1 LAENNIDELCIKT
14 LRMLSI
20 DMVEKAKSGHPGMP
34 LGAAPMAYILFSRFL
49 KHDAE
54 NQKWVDRDR
63 FILSAGHGCALLYSL
78 LHLYGYGISMDDLKQ
93 FRQYGSKTPG
103 HPEYGKT
110 PGVEA
115 TTGPLGQGF
124 GMGVGMAIAEKVLGD
139 CFNTPELKIIDHY
152 TYGIVSDGDLM
163 EGISSEAASLAGTMK
178 LGKLIYLYDENHIS
192 IEGDTSIT
200 FGENVAERFDA
211 YGWQTIKVG
220 DGNDIEEISRAIE
233 KARNEK
239 QKPSLIIVRTHIG
252 FGSPKQ
258 DTGEAHG
265 EPLGEDGVRK
275 TKEKLGWPADKSF
288 YVPEEVSQHFRRM
301 AFNAGEKVKDWRDL
315 VEKYGKKN
323 PQQAELLNKYL
334 EGRINRKLEENILKF
349 FPKDGP
355 VSTRVASEK
364 VMNNIEKY
372 MTEFMG
378 GSADLSPSTKTL
390 LHGYGDIGVASG
402 CARNMHF
409 GVREHAMGAI
419 TNGIALHGGLIPYCA
434 TFLIFSDYMRP
445 AIRLAALMKTHSIF
459 IFTHDSIGLGQDG
472 PTHQPVEQISSLRM
486 IPGMTVIRPA
496 DANETSAA
504 WDFAIANKRPIAL
517 CLTRQNLPV
526 LDFEKYGIF
535 ENTEKGAYI
544 LLGADDRPEVILI
557 ATGSEVHLAIGAYEK
572 LKSKNIKA
580 RVVSM
585 PSYEIFMEQKEEYRE
600 SVIPSGIK
608 KRVIIEAGSSFFWKG
623 LAGDE
628 GLVIGVD
635 KFGASA
641 PGEIVMEKYGFTA
654 DNVAEKAMRILRK

>member
-1 LAENNIDELCIKT
+1 MPETNIDELCIKT

-34 LGAAPMAYILFSRFL
+34 LGAAPMAYVLFSRFL
-49 KHDAE
+49 KHDPE
-54 NQKWVDRDR
+54 NPKWVDRDR

-78 LHLYGYGISMDDLKQ
+78 LHLYGYGISMEDLKQ
-93 FRQYGSKTPG
+93 FRQYGSITPG
-103 HPEYGKT
+103 HPEYGLT

-139 CFNTPELKIIDHY
+139 CFNTPDLKIIDHY
-152 TYGIVSDGDLM
+152 TYAIVSDGDLM

-178 LGKLIYLYDENHIS
+178 LGKIIYFYDENHVS

-200 FGENVAERFDA
+200 FCENVAERFEA
-211 YGWQTIKVG
+211 YGWQTIEIA
-220 DGNDIEEISRAIE
+220 DGNDIDSIAKAIE
-233 KARNEK
+233 EARGEK

-258 DTGEAHG
+258 DTGAAHG
-265 EPLGEDGVRK
+265 EPLGEEGVK
-275 TKEKLGWPADKSF
+275 ETKEKLGWPTDKSF
-288 YVPEEVSQHFRRM
+288 FVPEEVYTHFKRSTSD
-301 AFNAGEKVKDWRDL
+301 AGEKVKTWHGL
-315 VEKYGKKN
+315 VEKYRKKN
-323 PQQAELLNKYL
+323 PEQAELLNKYL
-334 EGRINRKLEENILKF
+334 EGRVNSKLTENFLEF
-349 FPKDGP
+349 FQKDGP

-445 AIRLAALMKTHSIF
+445 PLRLAALMKTHSIF
-459 IFTHDSIGLGQDG
+459 IFTHDSIALGQDG
-472 PTHQPVEQISSLRM
+472 PTHQPVEQLSSLRM
-486 IPGMTVIRPA
+486 IPGMTVVRPA

-504 WDFAIANKRPIAL
+504 WNYAIANKRPMVL

-526 LDFEKYGIF
+526 LDFEKYKIF
-535 ENTEKGAYI
+535 ENLEKGAYI
-544 LLGADDRPEVILI
+544 LLDAGDRPDVILV
-557 ATGSEVHLAIGAYEK
+557 ATGSEVQLAMGAYEK
-572 LKSKNIKA
+572 LKAKNIKA

-585 PSYEIFMEQKEEYRE
+585 PSYEIFMEQPEQYRQN
-600 SVIPSGIK
+600 VIPPDIK
-608 KRVIIEAGSSFFWKG
+608 KRVIIEAGSPFFWKG
-623 LAGDE
+623 VAGDE
-628 GLVIGVD
+628 GCVIGVD

-641 PGEIVMEKYGFTA
+641 PGEIVMEKYGFTVE
-654 DNVAEKAMRILRK
+654 NVVEKAMKVLNK

>member
-1 LAENNIDELCIKT
+1 MAENNIDELCIKT